1 MNNSTSDISNQTRGF
16 DIGSTIFFYEKG
28 RCSVFPSMR
37 LTPNIRKIFS
47 YLFGISALENN
58 TEHLTSFLII
68 LEAQQLWAQLRPCG
82 RHLQEQYTPL
92 ECRHVQMPLRP
103 CGRHLQ
109 EQYTPL

>member
-37 LTPNIRKIFS
+37 LTPNIRKFFS

-58 TEHLTSFLII
+58 TEHLTSFLKIFRSPTV
-68 LEAQQLWAQLRPCG
+68 LGSAQAL
-82 RHLQEQYTPL
+82 
-92 ECRHVQMPLRP
+92 
-103 CGRHLQ
+103 
-109 EQYTPL
+109 